1 MHSFCSCVGP
11 LKCAKNMLQILY
23 SVFWIVFQTFQNLL
37 AFPWSFVL
45 LMGLLPVV
53 SAAPNDDPFSG
64 ITFKALSEFVEQ
76 HFSSKISLTTVL
88 VVLFTMTNNSDLLN
102 LHARQQHP
110 LPDERFQMIS
120 GWLKALARALD
131 GKLGQE
137 TGRLFQTTDNLSNLD
152 NDQRNSAIA
161 TKLDLLYQLLDLSP
175 YDDEGVFHQNRY
187 KQVKKEIEPAYV
199 ISPASMQCQTQS
211 RKGQSLYMN
220 TRDRDVSR
228 VTLIKGTK
236 IYEEVP
242 VLSGRCPLCK
252 TIYYAD
258 HETSAPIDM
267 NSGDDNG
274 TKFYLNNAKYLKV
287 GQSVWV
293 DCVFS
298 GRVINGIYHFHASSS
313 AFAEFWNDTFW
324 SSQKTQ
330 SRKISQRQVWHT
342 FVQESME
349 WLPNLLE

>member
-1 MHSFCSCVGP
+1 MSQMSHCTYPTMYKFFYLKIEIKTKVDLYMPCEAMAHSPS
-11 LKCAKNMLQILY
+11 
-23 SVFWIVFQTFQNLL
+23 
-37 AFPWSFVL
+37 
-45 LMGLLPVV
+45 
-53 SAAPNDDPFSG
+53 PFSG
-64 ITFKALSEFVEQ
+64 MTFRAFSQFVEQ
-76 HFSSKISLTTVL
+76 NFSSRISLTTVL

-137 TGRLFQTTDNLSNLD
+137 TGQLFQTTDNLSNLD

-211 RKGQSLYMN
+211 CKGQSLYMN

-228 VTLIKGTK
+228 ATLIKGTK

-258 HETSAPIDM
+258 HETSTPIDM

-293 DCVFS
+293 DHVFS
-298 GRVINGIYHFHASSS
+298 GEVINGIYHFHASSI
-313 AFAEFWNDTFW
+313 
-324 SSQKTQ
+324 
-330 SRKISQRQVWHT
+330 IS
-342 FVQESME
+342 
-349 WLPNLLE
+349 LC